1 MFLALRCITERINRC
16 PRSVTRLFFNQ
27 LDVTKIM
34 TCVSK
39 ALAQTAFV
47 LVGVCARVC
56 VCGFVRVET
65 VVSCFELLCGSQ
77 IHQRVVLI

>member
-47 LVGVCARVC
+47 LVRV
-56 VCGFVRVET
+56 GLSELKRSYHALSFSAVRRFISV
-65 VVSCFELLCGSQ
+65 
-77 IHQRVVLI
+77 

>member
-1 MFLALRCITERINRC
+1 MFLALHCITERINRC

-47 LVGVCARVC
+47 LV
-56 VCGFVRVET
+56 FVRVGL
-65 VVSCFELLCGSQ
+65 SELKRSYHALSFSAVRRF
-77 IHQRVVLI
+77 ISV